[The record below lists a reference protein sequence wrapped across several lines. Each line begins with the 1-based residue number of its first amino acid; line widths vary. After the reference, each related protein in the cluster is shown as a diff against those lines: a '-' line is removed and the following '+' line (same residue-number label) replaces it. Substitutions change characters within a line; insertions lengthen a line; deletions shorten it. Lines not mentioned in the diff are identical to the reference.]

1 MEGFENVI
9 FHEAFYKKQGIDI
22 MKNIM
27 EFNFPEDADNHYNA
41 LNGHKYRELL
51 AMLKTDL
58 EETIKQAH
66 GTEEASYLSK
76 VLSHIEVLAVTLDV
90 KLNRK

>member
-1 MEGFENVI
+1 MEIVKENYHPSFFKGMDMKSVFE
-9 FHEAFYKKQGIDI
+9 FDL
-22 MKNIM
+22 
-27 EFNFPEDADNHYNA
+27 PEDEQMHYNA

-51 AMLKTDL
+51 TILKNDL

-66 GTEEASYLSK
+66 GTDEANYLSK
-76 VLSHIEVLAVTLDV
+76 VVSHMEVLAVNLDV

>member
-1 MEGFENVI
+1 MEIVKENYHPSFFKGMDMKSVFE
-9 FHEAFYKKQGIDI
+9 FDL
-22 MKNIM
+22 
-27 EFNFPEDADNHYNA
+27 PEDQELHYNA

-51 AMLKTDL
+51 TTLKTDL

-66 GTEEASYLSK
+66 GTDEANYLSK
-76 VLSHIEVLAVTLDV
+76 VVSHMDVLAVDLDV